1 MNIIKS
7 SPDLT
12 PIDLYKLT
20 MNPNASKMKNAA
32 GQRLEVHSFA
42 VYEDVDKKT
51 GELQQILAIQTP
63 EGEVYATNSPTFIEE
78 FTKMVDF
85 FAGFNMAVDAVKVVN
100 GVSKAGRDFITVV
113 YGN

>member
-7 SPDLT
+7 TENLT
-12 PIDLYKLT
+12 PVDLYKLT
-20 MNPNASKMKNAA
+20 MNPNAVKMKNVV
-32 GQRLEVHSFA
+32 GQRLEVA
-42 VYEDVDKKT
+42 CYALYEDVDKKT

-63 EGEVYATNSPTFIEE
+63 EGEVFATNSPTFIEE

-85 FAGFNMAVDAVKVVN
+85 FAGFGMIVDAIKVVS
-100 GVSKAGRDFITVV
+100 GVSKGGREFISVV